1 MAPQIVAFSFGGS
14 YASDNMHACILR
26 LRQMKTVTRVGEK
39 EKEGEGRRGRKKERE
54 EGEGGNP
61 QPPRVIILIFLYFSS
76 LAACISVLV
85 NSLCILKYT
94 TEQLSHTY
102 CYLVHV

>member
-39 EKEGEGRRGRKKERE
+39 EKEGEGERKRE
-54 EGEGGNP
+54 EGDRGNP
-61 QPPRVIILIFLYFSS
+61 QPPHVMIFNFSLFLFPCSMHLCFSELS
-76 LAACISVLV
+76 LH
-85 NSLCILKYT
+85 
-94 TEQLSHTY
+94 TE
-102 CYLVHV
+102 VHY